1 MDPTEVVCEHS
12 EAPVRRLEML
22 EPREVP
28 LGGIRAMT
36 VRRTLPQRRRTLIG
50 AWCFLDHYGPDDVST
65 TGGMNLPAHPHI
77 GLQTI
82 SWLFSGTIEHRDSAG
97 YHTLVHPG
105 ELNLMTAG
113 SGISHSERSTP
124 ETTTLHG
131 AQLWVALPA
140 HARHVDKRLD
150 HYAPPVIS
158 GEGWSA
164 QVFIG
169 ELLGHRSP
177 VEMHSPLVGAEVNLE
192 AGAQL
197 EFEVDAT
204 FEHGVLVDSGDVKV
218 QSGRADSGDS
228 GDSAGRGVHTRDIR
242 DAPEVTA
249 VGNVTAELSLRAHD
263 LGYSPP
269 EADTLRIT
277 AGADGARLLIIGGAL
292 FRERIIMWWNF
303 VGRTHE
309 EIIEARAQW
318 QARIGAEGVGSIGPR
333 VESHLSAADAGLFTQ
348 DRFGLPD
355 DEPDPPLPAPAVPI
369 ARMQPR
375 G

>member
-1 MDPTEVVCEHS
+1 MSNPEADPAEVVCEPS
-12 EAPVRRLEML
+12 QAQARLELL

-50 AWCFLDHYGPDDVST
+50 AWCFLDHYGPDEVSA
-65 TGGMNLPAHPHI
+65 TGGMNLAAHPHI

-113 SGISHSERSTP
+113 RGISHSERSTP

-131 AQLWVALPA
+131 AQLWVALPD
-140 HARHVDKRLD
+140 HARHGDKRLD
-150 HYAPPVIS
+150 HYAPPVLS

-169 ELLGHRSP
+169 DLLGHRSP
-177 VEMHSPLVGAEVNLE
+177 VAMHSPLVGAELNLE
-192 AGAQL
+192 AGARL
-197 EFEVDAT
+197 EFDVDPA
-204 FEHGVLVDSGDVKV
+204 FEHGVLVDQGAVTLRSGEHRE
-218 QSGRADSGDS
+218 QRTELTE
-228 GDSAGRGVHTRDIR
+228 RGLSRGG
-242 DAPEVTA
+242 AA
-249 VGNVTAELSLRAHD
+249 AECEEDLPLNAHD

-269 EADTLRIT
+269 GVDTLCVT
-277 AGADGARLLIIGGAL
+277 AGAESARVLLIGGEP
-292 FRERIIMWWNF
+292 FRERIVMWWNF

-309 EIIEARAQW
+309 EIVEARAEW

-333 VESHLSAADAGLFTQ
+333 VESLRPAEPGSQAY